1 LGKVN
6 RLAGVRRSG
15 YWWLGPHH
23 LPPEG
28 AAVFPRLLLVL
39 STGAALVVP
48 APALT
53 PPPDDEI
60 ARLVAQ
66 LDADDFRVRDRAARR
81 LREVGL
87 DAVPRLRKAAEGCP
101 SAEVRTRLTDVI
113 AGITRLGWRSDLA
126 AVRSEAL
133 RTGKPIL
140 VVSTIGPPTGF
151 G

>member
-1 LGKVN
+1 M
-6 RLAGVRRSG
+6 
-15 YWWLGPHH
+15 
-23 LPPEG
+23 
-28 AAVFPRLLLVL
+28 FPRLLVVL
-39 STGAALVVP
+39 SFGAVLVAP

-60 ARLVAQ
+60 TRLVAQ
-66 LDADDFRVRDRAARR
+66 LDADDFRTRDRAARR

-87 DAVPRLRKAAEGCP
+87 DAVPRLRTAAEESQ
-101 SAEVRTRLTDVI
+101 SAEVRTRLADLI
-113 AGITRLGWRSDLA
+113 AGITRMGWRSDLA

-140 VVSTIGPPTGF
+140 VVSTVGSPTGF